1 LSTFALETSSEAA
14 GDGRAGAL
22 ARYPDLFALALALPV
37 FLLAGFP
44 MLGYAV
50 IAGVWLVQSAVQFA
64 VDRHVARS
72 LAGGKRNTALGSLA
86 AATLGRVWIV
96 ALAILLVG
104 LLAEREDGLAAA
116 VLAAALVT
124 AHLVGLFITR
134 LVESEEGGR

>member
-1 LSTFALETSSEAA
+1 
-14 GDGRAGAL
+14 L
-22 ARYPDLFALALALPV
+22 ARYPDLVVLALALPV

-50 IAGVWLVQSAVQFA
+50 IAGVWLVQAAVQFA

-72 LAGGKRNTALGSLA
+72 LVGGKRNTALGSLA

-124 AHLVGLFITR
+124 AHLVGLFVTR
-134 LVESEEGGR
+134 LIESEEAPG